1 MAINFQ
7 SCRNKTQELEHL
19 ISSVKPDVII
29 GTETWL
35 NSTINSNKIIKSALG
50 FNVYRKDRPNKS
62 YGGVLIAVTNNL
74 ISSVVTDLDTDCE
87 ILWVQIDLIGT
98 KSLHIGSFYRPP
110 NSDMTALDNL
120 NLSLERLTH
129 RINQWQ
135 HLAWRGFQ
143 RAPYRL
149 VVNGGFTLG
158 WGGGGRRQEQQRLID
173 ISLDHNIEQTID
185 KSTRGGN
192 ILDLLFTNNKSTLQ
206 NFVTMPPLDK
216 SDHDIIYIYAEI
228 NARPNRVCTP
238 HRKVFVFRKTDW
250 DGIKRKLSAL
260 FEKIKKTPNNPQS
273 TNFGIHSK

>member
-1 MAINFQ
+1 MTINFQ

-19 ISSVKPDVII
+19 INSVKPDVII

-35 NSTINSNKIIKSALG
+35 NSTINSNEIIKSALG

-129 RINQWQ
+129 RTNGNIWLGGDFNAPHIDWSSMEVSP
-135 HLAWRGFQ
+135 LA
-143 RAPYRL
+143 
-149 VVNGGFTLG
+149 GGS
-158 WGGGGRRQEQQRLID
+158 RRQEQQRLID

-185 KSTRGGN
+185 KPTRGGN

-206 NFVTMPPLDK
+206 NVFTMPATWQIGP
-216 SDHDIIYIYAEI
+216 
-228 NARPNRVCTP
+228 
-238 HRKVFVFRKTDW
+238 
-250 DGIKRKLSAL
+250 
-260 FEKIKKTPNNPQS
+260 
-273 TNFGIHSK
+273 

>member
-1 MAINFQ
+1 MTINFQ

-35 NSTINSNKIIKSALG
+35 NSTINSNEIVKSALG

-62 YGGVLIAVTNNL
+62 YGGVLIAVTHDL

-87 ILWVQIDLIGT
+87 ILWVQIALIGT
-98 KSLHIGSFYRPP
+98 NSLHIGSFYRPP

-129 RINQWQ
+129 RTNGNIWLGGDFN
-135 HLAWRGFQ
+135 
-143 RAPYRL
+143 APNIDWSSME
-149 VVNGGFTLG
+149 VSPMA
-158 WGGGGRRQEQQRLID
+158 GGRRQEQQRLID

-185 KSTRGGN
+185 KPTRGGN

-206 NFVTMPPLDK
+206 HFVIMPPLGK
-216 SDHDIIYIYAEI
+216 SDHDIIII
-228 NARPNRVCTP
+228 R
-238 HRKVFVFRKTDW
+238 
-250 DGIKRKLSAL
+250 GS
-260 FEKIKKTPNNPQS
+260 
-273 TNFGIHSK
+273 